1 MPPPK
6 KAAKKVAKKAAK
18 KSARHNDRND
28 LRRTYEHLGRVQVL
42 QAAVDVAPNLDVKTL
57 VALAQR
63 ELKDRQVRNAAELL
77 RAAEHLSFAA
87 TDLSGSGEPSVS
99 DPLLEAITMEFDHL
113 THRASEHWDRE
124 TDRHTSVSTIYKR
137 TQKRAVKAFQL
148 QAFRQSLELARA
160 SEALSHVKKHSMEA
174 LQSGA
179 EVLSLSS

>member
-42 QAAVDVAPNLDVKTL
+42 QAAVDVAPDLDVKTL
-57 VALAQR
+57 VALAQK
-63 ELKDRQVRNAAELL
+63 ELKGRQVRNAAELL

-87 TDLSGSGEPSVS
+87 TDLRGPSVS
-99 DPLLEAITMEFDHL
+99 DPLLEAITTEFDHL
-113 THRASEHWDRE
+113 TQRASEHWDRE

-160 SEALSHVKKHSMEA
+160 SEALSHVKKYSMQS

-179 EVLSLSS
+179 EVLSL